1 MNENLADVNEFD
13 ISFSVLYL
21 YDTIEINTIEKPH
34 QFCFFF
40 FSFVFFQSWVRMLGL
55 LGVSFCFP
63 VFQVASLPA
72 K

>member
-40 FSFVFFQSWVRMLGL
+40 FLRF
-55 LGVSFCFP
+55 FP
-63 VFQVASLPA
+63 VMGQNVGIVGC
-72 K
+72 